1 MEEETDEEWAAC
13 VNSKYEPIWIRKL
26 LQMKGVECVGEL
38 ELRRRSF
45 NVEKGLWL
53 EPEDEKMRGLVHI
66 TEARG
71 RPQVDAGNSQKDG

>member
-1 MEEETDEEWAAC
+1 
-13 VNSKYEPIWIRKL
+13 
-26 LQMKGVECVGEL
+26 MKGVECVGEL

-45 NVEKGLWL
+45 NVAKGLWL

-66 TEARG
+66 TEARR